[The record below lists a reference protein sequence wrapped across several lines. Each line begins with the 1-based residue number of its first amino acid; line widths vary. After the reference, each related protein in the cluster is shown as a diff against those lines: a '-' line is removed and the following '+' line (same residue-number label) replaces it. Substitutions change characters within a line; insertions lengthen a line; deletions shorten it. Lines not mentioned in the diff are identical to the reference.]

1 MHTQQPQ
8 PCLLRSP
15 EATQPQEAFTR
26 VEDPTCTC
34 LTFSHCSLTACD
46 WMAGDREGLA
56 TERQQQGSLTHSPF
70 SVMHHPQYWTSQ
82 VMPSTSGATNY
93 HHFPSPIARP
103 LPMATLPMPLSTGL
117 TGSEDVAFYE
127 LPSRGTL
134 GQLALN
140 SCKKGGLL

>member
-26 VEDPTCTC
+26 SRRPYMHVPHLLPLQLDC
-34 LTFSHCSLTACD
+34 LRLDGRGQGGVGYREAA
-46 WMAGDREGLA
+46 AG
-56 TERQQQGSLTHSPF
+56 LTHTQPLLCY
-70 SVMHHPQYWTSQ
+70 HHPQYWTSQ